1 MKLFK
6 HLFTLVIFVS
16 LIACSSDDASGTLPI
31 ASFSASETKVDT
43 SQTITFT
50 NTSVDATSYSWDFG
64 DGSSSNSTSPN
75 HQYASPGNYTVTL
88 KATNNSGDDIATQ
101 PITVFA
107 YALNN
112 TNLSAGSYDI
122 TYLTTAA
129 TETINVNGLDII
141 TETTSEGE
149 TFQLTVAFAE
159 NNTYVVDGQYV
170 LNSLVTVAGEFVSQS
185 TIIVD
190 IDNEIGTYDANNSTM
205 QLFLDETLY
214 DVTLFNAN
222 ELRLSS
228 SNAYSEDG
236 VDYFETSEIRM
247 VR

>member
-1 MKLFK
+1 MRLFK
-6 HLFTLVIFVS
+6 QLFTLVIFVS
-16 LIACSSDDASGTLPI
+16 LIACSSDDGSGTLPI
-31 ASFSASETKVDT
+31 ASFSASETTVDT

-88 KATNNSGDDIATQ
+88 TATNSSGDDIATQ
-101 PITVFA
+101 SITVFA
-107 YALNN
+107 YELNN
-112 TNLSAGSYDI
+112 TNLSTGSYQV
-122 TYLTTAA
+122 TYLTSET

-170 LNSLVTVAGEFVSQS
+170 LNTLVTVAGEFVSQS

-190 IDNEIGTYDANNSTM
+190 VDNETGTYAANNTTM
-205 QLFLDETLY
+205 QLLLDETLY
-214 DVTLFNAN
+214 DVTLFNTN

-228 SNAYSEDG
+228 SNAYTEDG

>member
-1 MKLFK
+1 MRIFK

-16 LIACSSDDASGTLPI
+16 LIACSSDD
-31 ASFSASETKVDT
+31 
-43 SQTITFT
+43 
-50 NTSVDATSYSWDFG
+50 NT
-64 DGSSSNSTSPN
+64 P
-75 HQYASPGNYTVTL
+75 
-88 KATNNSGDDIATQ
+88 
-101 PITVFA
+101 A

-112 TNLSAGSYDI
+112 TNLSAGSYDV

-170 LNSLVTVAGEFVSQS
+170 LNTLVTVAGEFVSQS

-190 IDNEIGTYDANNSTM
+190 VDNETGQMTPKTLKDCIKHNKLKKQRVETGTPTRTT
-205 QLFLDETLY
+205 QETY
-214 DVTLFNAN
+214 VQ
-222 ELRLSS
+222 
-228 SNAYSEDG
+228 
-236 VDYFETSEIRM
+236 IKKI
-247 VR
+247 